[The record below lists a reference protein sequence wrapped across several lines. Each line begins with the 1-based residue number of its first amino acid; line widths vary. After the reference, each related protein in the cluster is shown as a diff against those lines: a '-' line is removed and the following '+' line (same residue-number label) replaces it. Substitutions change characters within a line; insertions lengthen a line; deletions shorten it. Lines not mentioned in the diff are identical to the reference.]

1 MFRFGRRTD
10 QISLMLTTR
19 KSPRDI
25 LHTVCRRL
33 FPHAHT
39 HPFRAVSSKRRCLSF
54 FPFSL
59 LPQQSFECVSSRER
73 EKRKHETHFPIRAFG
88 KKENQY
94 TFYMKRDR
102 ENTNGFSAVF
112 FRGSGVCVLRVLCDS
127 RDSFCLYHATV
138 GNVWPKPRSKD
149 CQKC

>member
-1 MFRFGRRTD
+1 MFRFGRHTD

-39 HPFRAVSSKRRCLSF
+39 HPFRAVSWKRRCLSF

-73 EKRKHETHFPIRAFG
+73 EKENMKLIFPSKHLGRRKINTRFIWNETERTQMVFLLF
-88 KKENQY
+88 
-94 TFYMKRDR
+94 
-102 ENTNGFSAVF
+102 F